1 METSNVLPLDL
12 DLNSIDTS
20 FPLIANGAIVDLSI
34 DKVEAATTK
43 ANSPMLK
50 LTFKTATPVQSVK
63 GDNMAPGVTVF
74 HNLNLAATGKA
85 TPQMVSQ
92 NIAQLTQALG
102 MGGTLGEFIN
112 GGYMTMQGKVV
123 RAKVAYIPEGPDK
136 GGTLRKAKNEIS
148 SFIKQ

>member
-1 METSNVLPLDL
+1 MDTTNALPLDI

-20 FPLIANGAIVDLSI
+20 FPLIAAGAIVDMSI

-50 LTFKTATPVQSVK
+50 LTFKSTTPVQSVK
-63 GDNMAPGVTVF
+63 GDVLPPGVTVF

-85 TPQMVSQ
+85 TPQMVAQ
-92 NIAQLTQALG
+92 NIAQLTQALC
-102 MGGTLGEFIN
+102 MSGTLGEFIN

-123 RAKVAYIPEGPDK
+123 RAKIAYIPEGPDK
-136 GGTLRKAKNEIS
+136 SGTLRKAKNEIS